1 MILDPLGYVPTEI
14 ALRTTLARNAFAA
27 QPRTPRR
34 RRRHRRLV
42 EWTVPT
48 FADAPRSPRTQ
59 PSGGVR
65 HRHRRTVDGTA

>member
-34 RRRHRRLV
+34 RRPHRRVV

-48 FADAPRSPRTQ
+48 FADGPS
-59 PSGGVR
+59 PSGRVASHQR
-65 HRHRRTVDGTA
+65 SRTADGTA

>member
-34 RRRHRRLV
+34 RHRRLV

-48 FADAPRSPRTQ
+48 FADAPRSSYRMP
-59 PSGGVR
+59 PSGSVPRRRG
-65 HRHRRTVDGTA
+65 RTVDGTA